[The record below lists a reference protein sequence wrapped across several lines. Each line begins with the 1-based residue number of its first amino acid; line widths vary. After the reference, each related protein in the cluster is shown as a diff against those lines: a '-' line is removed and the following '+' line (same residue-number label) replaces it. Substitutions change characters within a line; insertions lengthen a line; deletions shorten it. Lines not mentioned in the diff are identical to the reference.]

1 MREFFVDEVR
11 NGHAQIAGE
20 EARHLTRVL
29 RVEAGQRYEIS
40 DNRNVYLAEI
50 ETARK
55 ENVVFRTL
63 EKLPAAPPSAR
74 FELYAAL
81 IKFDRFEW
89 MVEKATELGVTEIV
103 PVEATRSERGLE
115 KAAAKRVERW
125 RRIALEAS
133 QQSRRAH
140 LPEIAEPVPLADA
153 LARTGTYR
161 YALDENPGAVPLL
174 QALPAVRTA
183 QDTVAILTGP
193 EGGWTEEERVCFTAA
208 GWTPV
213 SMGPLIL
220 RAETAVIA
228 ALAVVIAG
236 VAGKT
241 KSVDPSSGFRKSEA
255 PSGADSAERHRD
267 WRGGDADPHA
277 GRPEPRRAGRYGDA
291 LRGHRRGHH
300 HPSAGELRVHVF
312 AHHAGED
319 RGRGARPAARRDGY
333 RYVRQIHRL
342 VQFHHR
348 HSPGRIQCDERRTE
362 GHQGPAVSG
371 SR

>member
-1 MREFFVDEVR
+1 MRRRFFVDEVR
-11 NGHAQIAGE
+11 NGKAQIEGE
-20 EARHLTRVL
+20 EARHLARVL

-63 EKLPAAPPSAR
+63 EKLPASPPSAR
-74 FELYAAL
+74 FDLYAAL

-89 MVEKATELGVTEIV
+89 IVEKATELGVTEIV
-103 PVEATRSERGLE
+103 PIEATRSERGLE

-140 LPEIAEPVPLADA
+140 LPEIAEPVPLAQA
-153 LARTGTYR
+153 MARTGTYR
-161 YALDENPGAVPLL
+161 YALDEAPGAALL
-174 QALPAVRTA
+174 LSALPAVRTA

-193 EGGWTEEERVCFTAA
+193 EGGWTEEERASFTAA

-228 ALAVVIAG
+228 ALAVVTQA
-236 VAGKT
+236 
-241 KSVDPSSGFRKSEA
+241 
-255 PSGADSAERHRD
+255 
-267 WRGGDADPHA
+267 W
-277 GRPEPRRAGRYGDA
+277 
-291 LRGHRRGHH
+291 L
-300 HPSAGELRVHVF
+300 
-312 AHHAGED
+312 
-319 RGRGARPAARRDGY
+319 
-333 RYVRQIHRL
+333 VR
-342 VQFHHR
+342 
-348 HSPGRIQCDERRTE
+348 
-362 GHQGPAVSG
+362 
-371 SR
+371 